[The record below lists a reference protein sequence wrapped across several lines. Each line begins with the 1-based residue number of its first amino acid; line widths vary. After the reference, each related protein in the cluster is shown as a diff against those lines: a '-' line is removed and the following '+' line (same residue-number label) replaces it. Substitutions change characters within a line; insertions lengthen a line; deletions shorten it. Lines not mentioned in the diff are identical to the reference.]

1 MPASVCWWTWRP
13 ALPLVKEASLDVRVL
28 TFTIVTALAT
38 GIVFGIVP
46 TLQTLRVQANDVLKE
61 GGTRQAGGA
70 RVSAMRTALT
80 VGEVALALVLLI
92 GAALF
97 LRSFA
102 NVRSVEAGFDPTDV
116 ADGLPHRASD

>member
-1 MPASVCWWTWRP
+1 
-13 ALPLVKEASLDVRVL
+13 
-28 TFTIVTALAT
+28 
-38 GIVFGIVP
+38 
-46 TLQTLRVQANDVLKE
+46 VLKE

-70 RVSAMRTALT
+70 RVSAMRTVLT

-102 NVRSVEAGFDPTDV
+102 NVRSIGRVMKP
-116 ADGLPHRASD
+116 